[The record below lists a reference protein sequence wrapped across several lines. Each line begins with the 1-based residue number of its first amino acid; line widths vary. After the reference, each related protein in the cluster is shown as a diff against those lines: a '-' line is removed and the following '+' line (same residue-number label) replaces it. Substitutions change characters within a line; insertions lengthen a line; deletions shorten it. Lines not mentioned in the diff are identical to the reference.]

1 MNYELQITH
10 YQLQIDYKL
19 HITNYKLITH
29 YQLQID
35 YTLQIDKMKTDNVI
49 VDKSKAFALKVIA
62 LYKKLCDT
70 NREFV
75 MSKQLL
81 KSGTSI
87 GANIKEA
94 QQGQSKADFYA
105 KLYIALKEASE
116 TEYWLELLHESGYIG
131 EEEFS
136 AIYQDCQEI
145 IKLLVAITKHRGNG

>member
-1 MNYELQITH
+1 MG
-10 YQLQIDYKL
+10 
-19 HITNYKLITH
+19 NYKLPIIH
-29 YQLQID
+29 CKL
-35 YTLQIDKMKTDNVI
+35 KEMKTDNVI

-94 QQGQSKADFYA
+94 EQGQSKADFYA
-105 KLYIALKEASE
+105 KLYISLKEASE

-131 EEEFS
+131 EEEFCS
-136 AIYQDCQEI
+136 IYQDCQEI
-145 IKLLVAITKHRGNG
+145 IKILVAITKHRRNG

>member
-1 MNYELQITH
+1 MNYKLQITH
-10 YQLQIDYKL
+10 YQ
-19 HITNYKLITH
+19 
-29 YQLQID
+29 
-35 YTLQIDKMKTDNVI
+35 LQIDKMKTDNVI

-105 KLYIALKEASE
+105 KLYISLKEASE

-136 AIYQDCQEI
+136 TIYQDCQEI
-145 IKLLVAITKHRGNG
+145 IKILVAITKHRGNG

>member
-1 MNYELQITH
+1 MNYTLQITH
-10 YQLQIDYKL
+10 Y
-19 HITNYKLITH
+19 
-29 YQLQID
+29 
-35 YTLQIDKMKTDNVI
+35 TLPIDNVI

-105 KLYIALKEASE
+105 KLYISLKEASE
-116 TEYWLELLHESGYIG
+116 TEYWLELLHESGYID

-136 AIYQDCQEI
+136 AIYPDCQEI
-145 IKLLVAITKHRGNG
+145 IKILVAITKHRRNG

>member
-1 MNYELQITH
+1 MEAGPGLRFNGMG
-10 YQLQIDYKL
+10 
-19 HITNYKLITH
+19 NYKLRE
-29 YQLQID
+29 
-35 YTLQIDKMKTDNVI
+35 MKTDNVI

-105 KLYIALKEASE
+105 KLYISLKEASE

-145 IKLLVAITKHRGNG
+145 IKILVAITKHRNNG

>member
-1 MNYELQITH
+1 MGNYELW
-10 YQLQIDYKL
+10 
-19 HITNYKLITH
+19 ITH

-105 KLYIALKEASE
+105 KLL
-116 TEYWLELLHESGYIG
+116 
-131 EEEFS
+131 
-136 AIYQDCQEI
+136 
-145 IKLLVAITKHRGNG
+145 R

>member
-1 MNYELQITH
+1 M
-10 YQLQIDYKL
+10 
-19 HITNYKLITH
+19 
-29 YQLQID
+29 
-35 YTLQIDKMKTDNVI
+35 I

-94 QQGQSKADFYA
+94 QQGQSKADFGNRGICPLRAPYQ
-105 KLYIALKEASE
+105 KFLPVVLLCRYHNRIYLLICLNSPLLQKCKAS
-116 TEYWLELLHESGYIG
+116 TPPLCKKHFRSGTDGDGSI
-131 EEEFS
+131 
-136 AIYQDCQEI
+136 Q
-145 IKLLVAITKHRGNG
+145 

>member
-1 MNYELQITH
+1 MDNGELW
-10 YQLQIDYKL
+10 
-19 HITNYKLITH
+19 ITNYTLPIIH
-29 YQLQID
+29 

-49 VDKSKAFALKVIA
+49 VDKSKAFALEVIA
-62 LYKKLCDT
+62 LYKKLRDT

-105 KLYIALKEASE
+105 KLYISLKEASE
-116 TEYWLELLHESGYIG
+116 TEYWLELLHERTIYVFT
-131 EEEFS
+131 FS
-136 AIYQDCQEI
+136 VKNSI
-145 IKLLVAITKHRGNG
+145 IAKIFR

>member
-1 MNYELQITH
+1 
-10 YQLQIDYKL
+10 
-19 HITNYKLITH
+19 
-29 YQLQID
+29 
-35 YTLQIDKMKTDNVI
+35 VI

-94 QQGQSKADFYA
+94 EQGQSKADFYA
-105 KLYIALKEASE
+105 KLYISLKEASE
-116 TEYWLELLHESGYIG
+116 TEYWLELLHESGYVG
-131 EEEFS
+131 EEAFS
-136 AIYQDCQEI
+136 AIYQEI
-145 IKLLVAITKHRGNG
+145 VKILVAITKHRGNG

>member
-1 MNYELQITH
+1 MGNYE
-10 YQLQIDYKL
+10 
-19 HITNYKLITH
+19 
-29 YQLQID
+29 LQID
-35 YTLQIDKMKTDNVI
+35 YTLQIDKMKPDNVI

-105 KLYIALKEASE
+105 KLYISLKEASE

-131 EEEFS
+131 EEEFCS
-136 AIYQDCQEI
+136 IYQDCQEI
-145 IKLLVAITKHRGNG
+145 IKILVAITKHRGN

>member
-1 MNYELQITH
+1 MGNYEL
-10 YQLQIDYKL
+10 
-19 HITNYKLITH
+19 H

-70 NREFV
+70 NRECV

-105 KLYIALKEASE
+105 KLYISLKEASE

-145 IKLLVAITKHRGNG
+145 IKILVAITKHRSNG

>member
-1 MNYELQITH
+1 MNYPLQI
-10 YQLQIDYKL
+10 
-19 HITNYKLITH
+19 
-29 YQLQID
+29 
-35 YTLQIDKMKTDNVI
+35 DNVI

-70 NREFV
+70 NCEFV

-105 KLYIALKEASE
+105 KLYISLKEASE

-145 IKLLVAITKHRGNG
+145 IKLLVAITKHRRNG

>member
-1 MNYELQITH
+1 
-10 YQLQIDYKL
+10 
-19 HITNYKLITH
+19 
-29 YQLQID
+29 
-35 YTLQIDKMKTDNVI
+35 MKPDNVI

-105 KLYIALKEASE
+105 KLYISLKEASE

-131 EEEFS
+131 EEGFS

-145 IKLLVAITKHRGNG
+145 IKLLVAITKHRRNG

>member
-1 MNYELQITH
+1 MQLQWNQPLLSTTIPICVRSKTKGGAIHNYELQI
-10 YQLQIDYKL
+10 
-19 HITNYKLITH
+19 
-29 YQLQID
+29 
-35 YTLQIDKMKTDNVI
+35 DNVI

-105 KLYIALKEASE
+105 KLL
-116 TEYWLELLHESGYIG
+116 G
-131 EEEFS
+131 
-136 AIYQDCQEI
+136 
-145 IKLLVAITKHRGNG
+145 

>member
-1 MNYELQITH
+1 MTSF
-10 YQLQIDYKL
+10 
-19 HITNYKLITH
+19 TNYKLPI
-29 YQLQID
+29 
-35 YTLQIDKMKTDNVI
+35 DNVI

-87 GANIKEA
+87 GANIKKA

-105 KLYIALKEASE
+105 KLYISLKEASE
-116 TEYWLELLHESGYIG
+116 TEYWIEQSIFKSYNLCYNAVSKRYPL
-131 EEEFS
+131 
-136 AIYQDCQEI
+136 
-145 IKLLVAITKHRGNG
+145 

>member
-1 MNYELQITH
+1 MGNYE
-10 YQLQIDYKL
+10 
-19 HITNYKLITH
+19 
-29 YQLQID
+29 LQID
-35 YTLQIDKMKTDNVI
+35 YTLQIDKMTPDNVI

-105 KLYIALKEASE
+105 KLYISLKEASE

-136 AIYQDCQEI
+136 AIYQDRQEI
-145 IKLLVAITKHRGNG
+145 IKLLVAITKHRNNG

>member
-1 MNYELQITH
+1 
-10 YQLQIDYKL
+10 
-19 HITNYKLITH
+19 
-29 YQLQID
+29 
-35 YTLQIDKMKTDNVI
+35 MKPDNVI

-81 KSGTSI
+81 K
-87 GANIKEA
+87 
-94 QQGQSKADFYA
+94 KADFYA

-116 TEYWLELLHESGYIG
+116 TEYWLEPLHESGYIG

-145 IKLLVAITKHRGNG
+145 IKLLVAITKHRRNG

>member
-1 MNYELQITH
+1 
-10 YQLQIDYKL
+10 
-19 HITNYKLITH
+19 
-29 YQLQID
+29 
-35 YTLQIDKMKTDNVI
+35 MKTDNVI

-62 LYKKLCDT
+62 LYKKLCDK

-94 QQGQSKADFYA
+94 EQGQSKADFYA

>member
-1 MNYELQITH
+1 MGNYE
-10 YQLQIDYKL
+10 L
-19 HITNYKLITH
+19 HITNYKLS
-29 YQLQID
+29 YQ
-35 YTLQIDKMKTDNVI
+35 LQIDKMKTDNVI

-62 LYKKLCDT
+62 LYKKLCDK

-94 QQGQSKADFYA
+94 EQGQSKADFYA

-131 EEEFS
+131 EEDFC
-136 AIYQDCQEI
+136 AIYRDCQEI
-145 IKLLVAITKHRGNG
+145 IKILVAITKHKNNGNR

>member
-1 MNYELQITH
+1 MNYPLQI
-10 YQLQIDYKL
+10 
-19 HITNYKLITH
+19 
-29 YQLQID
+29 
-35 YTLQIDKMKTDNVI
+35 DNVI

-105 KLYIALKEASE
+105 KLYISRSKRQAKRN
-116 TEYWLELLHESGYIG
+116 IG
-131 EEEFS
+131 WSFYTKADIS
-136 AIYQDCQEI
+136 VKKSFLQSTKTAK
-145 IKLLVAITKHRGNG
+145 KLSKSSSL

>member
-1 MNYELQITH
+1 MN
-10 YQLQIDYKL
+10 YKL
-19 HITNYKLITH
+19 HITNYKL
-29 YQLQID
+29 
-35 YTLQIDKMKTDNVI
+35 KEMKPDNVI

-105 KLYIALKEASE
+105 KLYISLKEASE

-145 IKLLVAITKHRGNG
+145 IKILVAITKHRRNG

>member
-1 MNYELQITH
+1 LS
-10 YQLQIDYKL
+10 YQ
-19 HITNYKLITH
+19 
-29 YQLQID
+29 
-35 YTLQIDKMKTDNVI
+35 LQIDKMKTDNVI

-62 LYKKLCDT
+62 LYKKLCDK

-94 QQGQSKADFYA
+94 EQGQSKADFYA

-131 EEEFS
+131 EEDFC
-136 AIYQDCQEI
+136 AIYRDCQEI
-145 IKLLVAITKHRGNG
+145 IKILVAITKHRNNG